1 MVRFAGCLCIAGY
14 AIFLESP
21 GAAEPVVT
29 EQMIY
34 YDVAGATAQDVRRD
48 MSRHGPFND
57 RGRKLDAA
65 TNWYVRWRFS
75 YRSSAQECSIADVT
89 TTVDVAITFP
99 RLKETASTPAAL
111 KKAFADYA
119 EKQLAHERG
128 HADIAL
134 DVARRIEAGIRALPP
149 GPCAALDGS
158 ANELGQSLL
167 QDGKQRDIDYD
178 ERTRHGETQG
188 VRFP

>member
-1 MVRFAGCLCIAGY
+1 MVRLAVSLGVIGY
-14 AIFLESP
+14 GLAVVP
-21 GAAEPVVT
+21 GAAEPMVT

-34 YDVAGATAQDVRRD
+34 YDVAGAAAQDVRRD
-48 MSRHGPFND
+48 MTQRGPFND

-75 YRSSAQECSIADVT
+75 YRSSGPACAIADAT

-99 RLKETASTPAAL
+99 RLKEAPSTPAAL
-111 KKAFADYA
+111 KQAFADYA
-119 EKQLAHERG
+119 AKLLTHERG

-134 DVARRIEAGIRALPP
+134 DLARRIEDGIRALPP
-149 GPCAALDGS
+149 QSPCIALEQA

-178 ERTRHGETQG
+178 ERTGHGATQG